1 MAFVDTPLPDVDAI
15 AAAWALDIAGEA
27 TRLHGG
33 EESAAYRV
41 GDHVVRVGA
50 GWRSSAML
58 EWTNAVARAAS
69 LTVAEAVA
77 PVATPSG
84 LTVVR
89 FDDRPVTVWPFI
101 EGAWPEKKEHFEA
114 AAELLARVHSA
125 LDGVEVGP
133 RPPDTTPL
141 AEAPDLNDPALDA
154 WLLEFADS
162 HPHAHP
168 QHGDYYHGN
177 LLAARGALVAL
188 VDWDEA
194 FVGPPEIGL
203 ANAAWE
209 WGDGLW
215 ADDLDSVFHFIGLY
229 VDAGGTSDGL
239 TEVELRQLVRARLRN
254 EMRYSRQ
261 HSYDAEYEARQLLTF
276 DRLRIAS
283 RK

>member
-1 MAFVDTPLPDVDAI
+1 VAFADTPLPDVDAL
-15 AAAWALDIAGEA
+15 AAAWALDLAGEA

-33 EESAAYRV
+33 EESAAYRL

-50 GWRSSAML
+50 VWRSSAML
-58 EWTNAVARAAS
+58 EWTNGVALAAS

-84 LTVVR
+84 STVVR
-89 FDDRPVTVWPFI
+89 FDDRPVTVWPFV
-101 EGAWPEKKEHFEA
+101 EGTWPDENEHFEA
-114 AAELLARVHSA
+114 AADLLARLHRA
-125 LDGVEVGP
+125 LDGVDVGP
-133 RPPDTTPL
+133 RPQDSTPL
-141 AEAPDLNDPALDA
+141 ADAPDLNDPVLDA

-162 HPHAHP
+162 HPDGHP
-168 QHGDYYHGN
+168 QHGDYYRGN
-177 LLAARGALVAL
+177 LLAADGALVAL

-215 ADDLDSVFHFIGLY
+215 ADDLDSVFQFIDLY
-229 VDAGGTSDGL
+229 VNAGGTSPGL
-239 TEVELRQLVRARLRN
+239 TEVALRQLVRARLRH

-261 HSYDAEYEARQLLTF
+261 HDYDAEYEARQLLTF
-276 DRLRIAS
+276 DRLRIS
-283 RK
+283 TRK